1 MKLTTKGRYGLKAMV
16 DIAMEYG
23 ISSVSIAALAQLQGI
38 SEPYLE
44 QIMASLK
51 KAGLV
56 AATRGAQGGYSLTR
70 VPELISV
77 LDILSVLEGTTL
89 VDCVSSERVDC
100 ENACSCSA
108 RPVWLKLQQKINDVL
123 SSTTLKDMTDDYKIQ
138 TEWVKN
144 Q

>member
-56 AATRGAQGGYSLTR
+56 AATRGAQGG
-70 VPELISV
+70 
-77 LDILSVLEGTTL
+77 
-89 VDCVSSERVDC
+89 
-100 ENACSCSA
+100 
-108 RPVWLKLQQKINDVL
+108 
-123 SSTTLKDMTDDYKIQ
+123 
-138 TEWVKN
+138 
-144 Q
+144 